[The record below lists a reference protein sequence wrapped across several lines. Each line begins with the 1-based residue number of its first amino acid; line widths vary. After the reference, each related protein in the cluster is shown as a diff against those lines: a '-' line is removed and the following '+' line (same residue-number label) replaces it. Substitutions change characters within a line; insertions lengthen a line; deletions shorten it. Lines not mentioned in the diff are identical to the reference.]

1 MRISVLF
8 AAAAL
13 TFGQPAWAQSQAAP
27 ASPSD
32 AERLAAAR
40 EVVELSRVRDYMG
53 KAIDAMIDQSMKGV
67 VGGLTEAN
75 GVKTAHDKARLERV
89 MAIYNAHMRAGL
101 KTDMP
106 RLIDAQASLY
116 ASVYSL
122 SELRG
127 LVTFY
132 RSPTGQAM
140 IAKMPQLLQAAS
152 AQAQAILVRPM
163 LARMPATLAKVKA
176 ELASSN

>member
-1 MRISVLF
+1 
-8 AAAAL
+8 
-13 TFGQPAWAQSQAAP
+13 
-27 ASPSD
+27 
-32 AERLAAAR
+32 
-40 EVVELSRVRDYMG
+40 
-53 KAIDAMIDQSMKGV
+53 
-67 VGGLTEAN
+67 
-75 GVKTAHDKARLERV
+75 
-89 MAIYNAHMRAGL
+89 MRAGL